1 MSEPSSPIE
10 QAATDAAAGLAG
22 LLDLVERLGD
32 TLVPA
37 VVGYRA
43 TVERAGFS
51 PEAAEQMAVA
61 LHAALIAGA
70 FTGSDDDEA

>member
-1 MSEPSSPIE
+1 MSDGSSPMA
-10 QAATDAAAGLAG
+10 QAATDAAAGLSM

-43 TVERAGFS
+43 TLLGQDFS

-70 FTGSDDDEA
+70 FTGSGDDEA